1 MLGLS
6 ATYNYYLFHGSVDM
20 RKGISG
26 LANVVRDEMGD
37 NPVDGNNVY
46 IFMSKNRKVVKLLH
60 YERGFFVL
68 YMKRP
73 LLGCFKRPIFDEV
86 SKKYEISWSDMV
98 VLTESIV
105 MHNMRI
111 VTKSNSYK

>member
-6 ATYNYYLFHGSVDM
+6 ATFNYFLFNGTVDM

-26 LANVVRDEMGD
+26 LADVVKEEMDE
-37 NPVDGNNVY
+37 NPVDGKNVY

-73 LLGCFKRPIFDEV
+73 LQGCFKRPVFDEK
-86 SKKYEISWSDMV
+86 SQKYQISWSDMV

-105 MHNMRI
+105 IRNMRLR
-111 VTKSNSYK
+111 SNLNN